1 MPLLIKAP
9 IALLLSLAFFGC
21 SRVGVNTVHS
31 NYVAGSLA
39 SVVMADRHGL
49 ESAETPIEL
58 AKSEIMATPL
68 GFFIP
73 YADDEQAWERARF
86 FLEGYL
92 GRSKVANGAVV
103 SRIVN
108 DRWSLLSNPLHES
121 YLYEVSKQ
129 KIEGG
134 FSYIVSCRAGNRGIA
149 EQARLNAG
157 NFARFIRE
165 GKLELALLVN

>member
-1 MPLLIKAP
+1 MPLLLKAP
-9 IALLLSLAFFGC
+9 ITFLMALAFFGC

-31 NYVAGSLA
+31 SYAPGSIA
-39 SVVMADRHGL
+39 SVVRADRHGL

-68 GFFIP
+68 SFFIP

-92 GRSKVANGAVV
+92 GSISVANGAVV
-103 SRIVN
+103 SRVVN
-108 DRWSLLSNPLHES
+108 DRWSLLSNPLHEG
-121 YLYEVSKQ
+121 YLYEVSKH
-129 KIEGG
+129 KGEGG
-134 FSYIVSCRAGNRGIA
+134 FSYLVSCRPGVRGIA

-157 NFARFIRE
+157 NFARFISE
-165 GKLELALLVN
+165 GKLELSLLVN